1 MHSASLDMTS
11 EPFGRNII
19 KFTIPLVL
27 MSMLQILFM
36 ACDDMFILGL
46 FVGSQALAAVGAT
59 TYIVNLFI
67 NGFAGLA
74 VGVNVV
80 AAQAIGAKND
90 EVVRKAVHTAIS
102 ASLILGVVVVIIGEA
117 FGRLSLEALNT
128 PSDIIDESTL
138 YLRIYFF
145 SAPFNLIFNFA
156 SAIMRAKG
164 DSRHPFIYLTLSG
177 VVDIILCTGFVLV
190 FNLGVVGVAIGTLL
204 SQVFAAVLSVSYL
217 LRTDDET
224 RLILRNLAIDIK
236 IFKRI
241 LVIGV
246 PTGLNNMAFSF
257 SNMQIQS
264 AINIFGS
271 AAVAGCS
278 VSTTME
284 NFIYA
289 ATNSIMQAVI
299 SFTGQNV
306 GAGKLFNVSKIVHLS
321 LAFTFVTG
329 TLLGTFVYLIGY
341 PMLPF
346 FIDSDAIGYA
356 MSRNLVAMLPY
367 GLCGVM
373 EVYAGVQRGLGKGLA
388 PTIITLLGVCIF
400 RVIWVYTAFRA
411 VMTIEMLFLSYPI
424 SWSATAIAHY
434 VCYRR
439 YLREMTERANLIK

>member
-1 MHSASLDMTS
+1 MHSTVIDMTK
-11 EPFGRNII
+11 EPFWRNII
-19 KFTIPLVL
+19 RFTIPLVL

-80 AAQAIGAKND
+80 SSQAIGAKNS

-102 ASLILGVVVVIIGEA
+102 SSLILGIVVVAIGEFFA
-117 FGRLSLEALNT
+117 RLSLEALNT
-128 PSDIIDESTL
+128 PLDIIDESTL

-164 DSRHPFIYLTLSG
+164 DSRHPFLYLTLSG
-177 VVDIILCTGFVLV
+177 VVDIVLCTSFVLL
-190 FNLGVVGVAIGTLL
+190 FDLGVAGVAIGTLL
-204 SQVFAAVLSVSYL
+204 SQVFAAILSVSYL
-217 LRTDDET
+217 LRCDDDT
-224 RLILRNLAIDIK
+224 RLILKDLKIDLK

-306 GAGKLFNVSKIVHLS
+306 GAGKLDNVPKIVHLS
-321 LAFTFVTG
+321 LIYTFSTG
-329 TLLGTFVYLIGY
+329 TVLGALVYLSGY
-341 PMLPF
+341 PLLPF

-424 SWSATAIAHY
+424 SWSATAVAHY
-434 VCYRR
+434 ICYKRSLKTMERR
-439 YLREMTERANLIK
+439 AIR

>member
-1 MHSASLDMTS
+1 MHSAVIDMTK
-11 EPFGRNII
+11 EPFWRNII
-19 KFTIPLVL
+19 RFTIPLVL

-36 ACDDMFILGL
+36 ACDDMFILGF

-80 AAQAIGAKND
+80 SSQAIGAKNS

-102 ASLILGVVVVIIGEA
+102 SSLLLGIVVVAIGEFFA
-117 FGRLSLEALNT
+117 RLSLEALNT
-128 PSDIIDESTL
+128 PVDIIDESTL

-164 DSRHPFIYLTLSG
+164 DSRHPFLYLTLSG
-177 VVDIILCTGFVLV
+177 VVDIVLCTSFVLL
-190 FNLGVVGVAIGTLL
+190 FDLGVAGVAIGTLL

-217 LRTDDET
+217 LRCDDDA
-224 RLILRNLAIDIK
+224 RLILKDLKIDLN

-306 GAGKLFNVSKIVHLS
+306 GARKLDNVPKIVHLS
-321 LAFTFVTG
+321 LIYTFLTG
-329 TLLGTFVYLIGY
+329 TVLGALVYLSGY
-341 PMLPF
+341 PLLPF
-346 FIDSDAIGYA
+346 FIDSDAIGFA

-424 SWSATAIAHY
+424 SWSATAVAHY
-434 VCYRR
+434 ICYKHSLKTMERR
-439 YLREMTERANLIK
+439 AIR

>member
-1 MHSASLDMTS
+1 MHSTVIDMTK
-11 EPFGRNII
+11 EPFWRNII
-19 KFTIPLVL
+19 RFTIPLVL

-80 AAQAIGAKND
+80 SSQAIGAKNS

-102 ASLILGVVVVIIGEA
+102 SSLILGIVVVAIGEFFA
-117 FGRLSLEALNT
+117 RISLEALNT
-128 PSDIIDESTL
+128 PIDIIDQSTL

-164 DSRHPFIYLTLSG
+164 DSRHPFLYLTLSG
-177 VVDIILCTGFVLV
+177 VVDIVLCTSFVLL
-190 FNLGVVGVAIGTLL
+190 FDLGVAGVAIGTLL
-204 SQVFAAVLSVSYL
+204 SQVFAAILSVSYL
-217 LRTDDET
+217 LRCDDDT
-224 RLILRNLAIDIK
+224 RLILKDLKIDLK

-306 GAGKLFNVSKIVHLS
+306 GAGKLDNVPKIVHLS
-321 LAFTFVTG
+321 LIYTFSTG
-329 TLLGTFVYLIGY
+329 TVLGALVYLSGY
-341 PMLPF
+341 PLLPF

-424 SWSATAIAHY
+424 SWSATAVAHY
-434 VCYRR
+434 ICYKRSLKTMERR
-439 YLREMTERANLIK
+439 AIR

>member
-19 KFTIPLVL
+19 KFTIPIVL

-80 AAQAIGAKND
+80 AAQAIGAKSD

-102 ASLILGVVVVIIGEA
+102 SSLILGVVVVIIGEA
-117 FGRLSLEALNT
+117 FGRLS
-128 PSDIIDESTL
+128 
-138 YLRIYFF
+138 
-145 SAPFNLIFNFA
+145 
-156 SAIMRAKG
+156 
-164 DSRHPFIYLTLSG
+164 
-177 VVDIILCTGFVLV
+177 
-190 FNLGVVGVAIGTLL
+190 NLGVAGVAIGTLL

-224 RLILRNLAIDIK
+224 RLVLRNLAIDIK

-284 NFIYA
+284 NFVYA

-321 LAFTFVTG
+321 LAFTFVIG

-439 YLREMTERANLIK
+439 YLREMTERANMIK

>member
-1 MHSASLDMTS
+1 MHSTVIDMTK
-11 EPFGRNII
+11 EPFWRNII
-19 KFTIPLVL
+19 RFTIPLVL

-80 AAQAIGAKND
+80 SSQAIGAKNS

-102 ASLILGVVVVIIGEA
+102 SSLILGIVVVAIGEFFA
-117 FGRLSLEALNT
+117 RLSLEALNT
-128 PSDIIDESTL
+128 PIDIIDESTL

-164 DSRHPFIYLTLSG
+164 DSRHPFLYLTLSG
-177 VVDIILCTGFVLV
+177 VVDIVLCTSFVLL
-190 FNLGVVGVAIGTLL
+190 FDLGVAGVAIGTLL
-204 SQVFAAVLSVSYL
+204 SQVFAAILSVSYL
-217 LRTDDET
+217 LRCDDNT
-224 RLILRNLAIDIK
+224 RLILKDLKIDLK

-306 GAGKLFNVSKIVHLS
+306 GAGKLDNVPKIVHLS
-321 LAFTFVTG
+321 LIYTFSTG
-329 TLLGTFVYLIGY
+329 TVLGALVYLSGY
-341 PMLPF
+341 PLLPF

-424 SWSATAIAHY
+424 SWSATAVAHY
-434 VCYRR
+434 ICYKRSLKTMERR
-439 YLREMTERANLIK
+439 AIR

>member
-1 MHSASLDMTS
+1 MHSAVIDMTK
-11 EPFGRNII
+11 EPFWRNII
-19 KFTIPLVL
+19 RFTIPLVL

-80 AAQAIGAKND
+80 SSQAIGAKNS
-90 EVVRKAVHTAIS
+90 EVVRKAVHTAMS
-102 ASLILGVVVVIIGEA
+102 SSLLLGIVVVAIGEFFA
-117 FGRLSLEALNT
+117 RLSLEALNT
-128 PSDIIDESTL
+128 PIDIIDESTL

-164 DSRHPFIYLTLSG
+164 DSRHPFLYLTLSG
-177 VVDIILCTGFVLV
+177 VVDIVLCTSFVLL
-190 FNLGVVGVAIGTLL
+190 FDLGVAGVAIGTLL

-217 LRTDDET
+217 LRCDDDA
-224 RLILRNLAIDIK
+224 RLILKDLKIDLN

-306 GAGKLFNVSKIVHLS
+306 GAGKLDNVPKIVHLS
-321 LAFTFVTG
+321 LIYTFLTG
-329 TLLGTFVYLIGY
+329 TVLGASVYLSGY
-341 PMLPF
+341 PLLPF
-346 FIDSDAIGYA
+346 FIDSDAIGFA

-424 SWSATAIAHY
+424 SWSATAVAHY
-434 VCYRR
+434 ICYKHSLKTMERR
-439 YLREMTERANLIK
+439 AIR

>member
-1 MHSASLDMTS
+1 MHSTVIDMTK
-11 EPFGRNII
+11 EPFWRNII
-19 KFTIPLVL
+19 RFTIPLVL

-80 AAQAIGAKND
+80 SSQAIGAKNS

-102 ASLILGVVVVIIGEA
+102 SSLILGIVVVAIGEFFA
-117 FGRLSLEALNT
+117 RLSLEALNT
-128 PSDIIDESTL
+128 PIDIIDQSTL

-164 DSRHPFIYLTLSG
+164 DSRHPFLYLTLSG
-177 VVDIILCTGFVLV
+177 VVDIVLCTSFVLL
-190 FNLGVVGVAIGTLL
+190 FDLGVAGVAIGTLL
-204 SQVFAAVLSVSYL
+204 SQVFAAILSVSYL
-217 LRTDDET
+217 LRCDDDT
-224 RLILRNLAIDIK
+224 RLILKDLKIDLK

-306 GAGKLFNVSKIVHLS
+306 GAGKLDNVPKIVHLS
-321 LAFTFVTG
+321 LIYTFSTG
-329 TLLGTFVYLIGY
+329 TVLGALVYLSGY
-341 PMLPF
+341 PLLPF

-424 SWSATAIAHY
+424 SWSATAVAHY

-439 YLREMTERANLIK
+439 YLMKIAARVNGNK

>member
-1 MHSASLDMTS
+1 MHSAVIDMTK
-11 EPFGRNII
+11 EPFWRNII
-19 KFTIPLVL
+19 RFTIPLVL

-80 AAQAIGAKND
+80 SSQAIGAKNS

-102 ASLILGVVVVIIGEA
+102 SSLILGIVVVAIGEFFA
-117 FGRLSLEALNT
+117 RISLEALNT
-128 PSDIIDESTL
+128 PIDIIDQSTL

-164 DSRHPFIYLTLSG
+164 DSRHPFLYLTLSG
-177 VVDIILCTGFVLV
+177 VVDIVLCTSFVLL
-190 FNLGVVGVAIGTLL
+190 FDLGVAGVAIGTLL
-204 SQVFAAVLSVSYL
+204 SQVFAAILSVSYL
-217 LRTDDET
+217 LRCDDDT
-224 RLILRNLAIDIK
+224 RLILKDLKIDLK

-306 GAGKLFNVSKIVHLS
+306 GAGKLDNVPKIVHLS
-321 LAFTFVTG
+321 LIYTFSTG
-329 TLLGTFVYLIGY
+329 TVLGALVYLSGY
-341 PMLPF
+341 PLLPF

-424 SWSATAIAHY
+424 SWSATAVAHY
-434 VCYRR
+434 ICYKHSLKTMKRR
-439 YLREMTERANLIK
+439 TIR

>member
-1 MHSASLDMTS
+1 M
-11 EPFGRNII
+11 
-19 KFTIPLVL
+19 
-27 MSMLQILFM
+27 
-36 ACDDMFILGL
+36 
-46 FVGSQALAAVGAT
+46 
-59 TYIVNLFI
+59 
-67 NGFAGLA
+67 
-74 VGVNVV
+74 NVV
-80 AAQAIGAKND
+80 SSQAIGATNS
-90 EVVRKAVHTAIS
+90 EEVRKAVHTAIS
-102 ASLILGVVVVIIGEA
+102 SSLILGIVVVAIGEFFA
-117 FGRLSLEALNT
+117 RISLEALNT
-128 PSDIIDESTL
+128 PIDIIDQSTL

-164 DSRHPFIYLTLSG
+164 DSRHPFLYLTLSG
-177 VVDIILCTGFVLV
+177 VVDIVLCTSFVLL
-190 FNLGVVGVAIGTLL
+190 FDLGVAGVAIGTLL
-204 SQVFAAVLSVSYL
+204 SQVFAAILSVSYL
-217 LRTDDET
+217 LRCDDDT
-224 RLILRNLAIDIK
+224 RLILKDLKIDLK

-306 GAGKLFNVSKIVHLS
+306 GAGKLDNVPKIVHLS
-321 LAFTFVTG
+321 LIYTFSTG
-329 TLLGTFVYLIGY
+329 TVLGALVYLSGY
-341 PMLPF
+341 PLLPF

-424 SWSATAIAHY
+424 SWSATAVAHY
-434 VCYRR
+434 ICYKRSLKTMERR
-439 YLREMTERANLIK
+439 AIR

>member
-1 MHSASLDMTS
+1 MHSAVIDMTK
-11 EPFGRNII
+11 EPFWRNII
-19 KFTIPLVL
+19 RFTIPLVL

-80 AAQAIGAKND
+80 SSQAIGAKNS

-102 ASLILGVVVVIIGEA
+102 SSLILGIVVVAIGEFFA
-117 FGRLSLEALNT
+117 RLSLEALNT
-128 PSDIIDESTL
+128 PIDIIDQSTL

-164 DSRHPFIYLTLSG
+164 DSRHPFLYLTLSG
-177 VVDIILCTGFVLV
+177 VVDIVLCTSFVLL
-190 FNLGVVGVAIGTLL
+190 FDLGVAGVAIGTLL
-204 SQVFAAVLSVSYL
+204 SQVFAAILSVSYL
-217 LRTDDET
+217 LRCDDDT
-224 RLILRNLAIDIK
+224 RLILKDLKIDLK

-306 GAGKLFNVSKIVHLS
+306 GAGKLDNVPKIVHLS
-321 LAFTFVTG
+321 LIYTFSTG
-329 TLLGTFVYLIGY
+329 TVLGALVYLSGY
-341 PMLPF
+341 PLLPF

-424 SWSATAIAHY
+424 SWSATAVAHY
-434 VCYRR
+434 ICYKRSLKTMERR
-439 YLREMTERANLIK
+439 AIR

>member
-1 MHSASLDMTS
+1 MHSTVIDMTK
-11 EPFGRNII
+11 EPFWRNII
-19 KFTIPLVL
+19 RFTIPLVL

-80 AAQAIGAKND
+80 SSQAIGAKNS

-102 ASLILGVVVVIIGEA
+102 SSLILGIVVVAIGEFFA
-117 FGRLSLEALNT
+117 RLSLEALNT
-128 PSDIIDESTL
+128 PIDIIDQSTL

-164 DSRHPFIYLTLSG
+164 DSRHPFLYLTLSG
-177 VVDIILCTGFVLV
+177 VVDIVLCTSFVLL
-190 FNLGVVGVAIGTLL
+190 FDLGVAGVAIGTLL
-204 SQVFAAVLSVSYL
+204 SQVFAAILSVSYL
-217 LRTDDET
+217 LRCDDDT
-224 RLILRNLAIDIK
+224 RLILKDLKIDLK

-306 GAGKLFNVSKIVHLS
+306 GAGKLDNVPKIVHLS
-321 LAFTFVTG
+321 LIYTFSTG
-329 TLLGTFVYLIGY
+329 TVLGALVYLSGY
-341 PMLPF
+341 PLLPF

-373 EVYAGVQRGLGKGLA
+373 EVYAGVQRGLGKGQRAGPYDNHTPWGLHL
-388 PTIITLLGVCIF
+388 PRNLG
-400 RVIWVYTAFRA
+400 
-411 VMTIEMLFLSYPI
+411 L
-424 SWSATAIAHY
+424 
-434 VCYRR
+434 YRF
-439 YLREMTERANLIK
+439 

>member
-1 MHSASLDMTS
+1 MHSTVIDMTK
-11 EPFGRNII
+11 EPFWRNII
-19 KFTIPLVL
+19 RFTIPLVL

-80 AAQAIGAKND
+80 SSQAIGAKNS

-102 ASLILGVVVVIIGEA
+102 SSLILGIVVVAIGEFFA
-117 FGRLSLEALNT
+117 RLSLEALNT
-128 PSDIIDESTL
+128 PIDIIDESTL

-164 DSRHPFIYLTLSG
+164 DSRHPFLYLTLSG
-177 VVDIILCTGFVLV
+177 VVDIVFCTSFVLL
-190 FNLGVVGVAIGTLL
+190 FDLGVAGVAIGTLL
-204 SQVFAAVLSVSYL
+204 SQVFAAILSVSYL
-217 LRTDDET
+217 LRCDDDT
-224 RLILRNLAIDIK
+224 RLILKDLKIDLK

-306 GAGKLFNVSKIVHLS
+306 GAGKLDNVPKIVHLS
-321 LAFTFVTG
+321 LIYTFSTG
-329 TLLGTFVYLIGY
+329 TVLGALVYLSGY
-341 PMLPF
+341 PLLPF

-424 SWSATAIAHY
+424 SWSATAVAHY
-434 VCYRR
+434 ICYKRSLKTMERR
-439 YLREMTERANLIK
+439 AIR

>member
-1 MHSASLDMTS
+1 MHSAVIDMTK
-11 EPFGRNII
+11 EPFWRNII
-19 KFTIPLVL
+19 RFTIPLVL

-80 AAQAIGAKND
+80 SSQAIGAKNS

-102 ASLILGVVVVIIGEA
+102 SSLILGIVVVAIGEFFA
-117 FGRLSLEALNT
+117 RISLEALNT
-128 PSDIIDESTL
+128 PIDIIDQSTL

-164 DSRHPFIYLTLSG
+164 DSRHPFLYLTLSG
-177 VVDIILCTGFVLV
+177 VVDIVLCTSFVLL
-190 FNLGVVGVAIGTLL
+190 FDLGVAGVAIGTLL
-204 SQVFAAVLSVSYL
+204 SQVFAAILSVSYL
-217 LRTDDET
+217 LRCDDDT
-224 RLILRNLAIDIK
+224 RLILKDLKIDLK

-306 GAGKLFNVSKIVHLS
+306 GAGKLDNVPKIVHLS
-321 LAFTFVTG
+321 LIYTFSTG
-329 TLLGTFVYLIGY
+329 TVLGALVYLSGY
-341 PMLPF
+341 PLLPF

-424 SWSATAIAHY
+424 SWSATAVAHY
-434 VCYRR
+434 ICYKRSLKTMERR
-439 YLREMTERANLIK
+439 TIR

>member
-1 MHSASLDMTS
+1 MHSAVIDMTK
-11 EPFGRNII
+11 EPFWRNII
-19 KFTIPLVL
+19 RFTIPLVL

-80 AAQAIGAKND
+80 SSQAIGAKNS

-102 ASLILGVVVVIIGEA
+102 SSLILGIVVVAIGEFFA
-117 FGRLSLEALNT
+117 RISLEALNT
-128 PSDIIDESTL
+128 PIDIIDQSTL

-164 DSRHPFIYLTLSG
+164 DSRHPFLYLTLSG
-177 VVDIILCTGFVLV
+177 VVDIVLCTSFVLL
-190 FNLGVVGVAIGTLL
+190 FDLGVAGVAIGTLL
-204 SQVFAAVLSVSYL
+204 SQVFAAILSVSYL
-217 LRTDDET
+217 LRCDDDT
-224 RLILRNLAIDIK
+224 RLILKDLKIDLK

-306 GAGKLFNVSKIVHLS
+306 GAGELDNVSKIVHLS
-321 LAFTFVTG
+321 LIYTFSTG
-329 TLLGTFVYLIGY
+329 TVLGTLVYLSGY
-341 PMLPF
+341 PLLPF

-424 SWSATAIAHY
+424 SWSATAVAHY
-434 VCYRR
+434 ICYKHSLKTMERR
-439 YLREMTERANLIK
+439 AIR

>member
-1 MHSASLDMTS
+1 MHSTVIDMTK
-11 EPFGRNII
+11 EPFWRNII
-19 KFTIPLVL
+19 RFTIPLVL

-80 AAQAIGAKND
+80 SSQAIGAKNS

-102 ASLILGVVVVIIGEA
+102 SSLILGIVVVAIGEFFA
-117 FGRLSLEALNT
+117 RLSLEALNT
-128 PSDIIDESTL
+128 PIDIIDESTL

-164 DSRHPFIYLTLSG
+164 DSRHPFLYLTLSG
-177 VVDIILCTGFVLV
+177 VVDIVLCTSFVLL
-190 FNLGVVGVAIGTLL
+190 FDLGVAGVAIGTLL
-204 SQVFAAVLSVSYL
+204 SQVFAAILSVSYL
-217 LRTDDET
+217 LRCDDDT
-224 RLILRNLAIDIK
+224 RLILKDLKIDLK

-306 GAGKLFNVSKIVHLS
+306 GAGKLDNVPKIVHLS
-321 LAFTFVTG
+321 LIYTFVTG
-329 TLLGTFVYLIGY
+329 NVLGTLVYLSGY
-341 PMLPF
+341 PLLPF

-424 SWSATAIAHY
+424 SWSATAVAHY
-434 VCYRR
+434 ICYKRSLKKMERR
-439 YLREMTERANLIK
+439 AIR

>member
-1 MHSASLDMTS
+1 MHSTVIDMTK
-11 EPFGRNII
+11 EPFWRNII
-19 KFTIPLVL
+19 RFTIPLVL

-80 AAQAIGAKND
+80 SSQAIGAKNS

-102 ASLILGVVVVIIGEA
+102 SSLILGIVVVAIGEFFA
-117 FGRLSLEALNT
+117 RISLEALNT
-128 PSDIIDESTL
+128 PIDIIDQSTL

-145 SAPFNLIFNFA
+145 SAPFNLILNFA

-164 DSRHPFIYLTLSG
+164 DSRHPFLYLTLSG
-177 VVDIILCTGFVLV
+177 VVDIVLCTSFVLL
-190 FNLGVVGVAIGTLL
+190 FDLGVAGVAIGTLL
-204 SQVFAAVLSVSYL
+204 SQVFAAILSVSYL
-217 LRTDDET
+217 LRCDDDT
-224 RLILRNLAIDIK
+224 RLILKDLKIDLK

-306 GAGKLFNVSKIVHLS
+306 GAGKLDNVPKIVHLS
-321 LAFTFVTG
+321 LIYTFSTG
-329 TLLGTFVYLIGY
+329 TVLGALVYLSGY
-341 PMLPF
+341 PLLPF

-424 SWSATAIAHY
+424 SWSATAVAHY
-434 VCYRR
+434 ICYKRSLKTMERR
-439 YLREMTERANLIK
+439 AIR

>member
-1 MHSASLDMTS
+1 MHSAVIDMTK
-11 EPFGRNII
+11 EPFWRNII
-19 KFTIPLVL
+19 RFTIPLVL

-80 AAQAIGAKND
+80 SSQAIGAKNS

-102 ASLILGVVVVIIGEA
+102 SSLILGIVVVAIGEFFA
-117 FGRLSLEALNT
+117 RISLEALNT
-128 PSDIIDESTL
+128 PIDIIDQSTL

-164 DSRHPFIYLTLSG
+164 DSRHPFLYLTLSG
-177 VVDIILCTGFVLV
+177 VVDIVLCTSFVLL
-190 FNLGVVGVAIGTLL
+190 FDLGVAGVAIGTLL
-204 SQVFAAVLSVSYL
+204 SQVFAAILSVSYL
-217 LRTDDET
+217 LRCDDDT
-224 RLILRNLAIDIK
+224 RLILKDLKIDLK

-306 GAGKLFNVSKIVHLS
+306 GAGKLDNVPKIVHLS
-321 LAFTFVTG
+321 LIYTFSTG
-329 TLLGTFVYLIGY
+329 TVLGALVYLSGY
-341 PMLPF
+341 PLLPF

-424 SWSATAIAHY
+424 SWSATAVAHY
-434 VCYRR
+434 ICYKHSLKTMERR
-439 YLREMTERANLIK
+439 AIR

>member
-1 MHSASLDMTS
+1 MHSAVIDMTK
-11 EPFGRNII
+11 EPFWRNII
-19 KFTIPLVL
+19 RFTIPLVL

-80 AAQAIGAKND
+80 SSQAIGAKNS

-102 ASLILGVVVVIIGEA
+102 SSLILGIVVVAIGEFFA
-117 FGRLSLEALNT
+117 RISLEALNT
-128 PSDIIDESTL
+128 PIDIIDQSTL

-164 DSRHPFIYLTLSG
+164 DSRHPFLYLTLSG
-177 VVDIILCTGFVLV
+177 VVDIVLCTSFVLL
-190 FNLGVVGVAIGTLL
+190 FDLGVAGVAIGTLL
-204 SQVFAAVLSVSYL
+204 SQVFAAILSVSYL
-217 LRTDDET
+217 LRCDDDT
-224 RLILRNLAIDIK
+224 RLILKDLKIDLK

-306 GAGKLFNVSKIVHLS
+306 GAGKLDNVPKIVHLS
-321 LAFTFVTG
+321 LIYTFSTG
-329 TLLGTFVYLIGY
+329 TVLGALVYLSGY
-341 PMLPF
+341 PLLPF

-424 SWSATAIAHY
+424 SWSATAVAHY
-434 VCYRR
+434 ICYKCSLKTMERR
-439 YLREMTERANLIK
+439 AIR

>member
-1 MHSASLDMTS
+1 MHSTVIDMTK
-11 EPFGRNII
+11 EPFWRNII
-19 KFTIPLVL
+19 RFTIPLVL

-80 AAQAIGAKND
+80 SSQAIGAKNS

-102 ASLILGVVVVIIGEA
+102 SSLILGIVVVAIGEFFA
-117 FGRLSLEALNT
+117 RLSLEALNT
-128 PSDIIDESTL
+128 PIDIIDESTL

-164 DSRHPFIYLTLSG
+164 DSRHPFLYLTLSG
-177 VVDIILCTGFVLV
+177 VVDIVLCTSFVLL
-190 FNLGVVGVAIGTLL
+190 FDLGVAGVAIGTLL
-204 SQVFAAVLSVSYL
+204 SQVFAAILSVSYL
-217 LRTDDET
+217 LRCDDDT
-224 RLILRNLAIDIK
+224 RLILKDLKIDLK

-306 GAGKLFNVSKIVHLS
+306 GAGKLDNVPKIVHLS
-321 LAFTFVTG
+321 LIYTFSTG
-329 TLLGTFVYLIGY
+329 TVLGALVYLSGY
-341 PMLPF
+341 PLLPF

-424 SWSATAIAHY
+424 SWSATAVAHY
-434 VCYRR
+434 ICYKHSLKTMKRR
-439 YLREMTERANLIK
+439 AIR

>member
-1 MHSASLDMTS
+1 MHSTVIDMTK
-11 EPFGRNII
+11 EPFWRNII
-19 KFTIPLVL
+19 RFTIPLVL

-80 AAQAIGAKND
+80 SSQAIGAKNS

-102 ASLILGVVVVIIGEA
+102 SSLILGIVVVAIGEFFA
-117 FGRLSLEALNT
+117 RLSLEALNT
-128 PSDIIDESTL
+128 PIDIIDESTL

-164 DSRHPFIYLTLSG
+164 DSRHPFLYLTLSG
-177 VVDIILCTGFVLV
+177 VVDIVLCTSFVLL
-190 FNLGVVGVAIGTLL
+190 FDLGVAGVAIGTLL
-204 SQVFAAVLSVSYL
+204 SQVFAAILSVSYL
-217 LRTDDET
+217 LRCDDDT
-224 RLILRNLAIDIK
+224 RLILKDLKIDLK

-306 GAGKLFNVSKIVHLS
+306 GAGKLDNVPKIVHLS
-321 LAFTFVTG
+321 LIYTFSTG
-329 TLLGTFVYLIGY
+329 TVLGALVYLSGY
-341 PMLPF
+341 PLLPF

-424 SWSATAIAHY
+424 SWSATAVAHY
-434 VCYRR
+434 ICYKHSLKTMERR
-439 YLREMTERANLIK
+439 AIR

>member
-1 MHSASLDMTS
+1 MHSTVIDMTK
-11 EPFGRNII
+11 EPFWRNII
-19 KFTIPLVL
+19 RFTIPLVL

-80 AAQAIGAKND
+80 SSQAIGAKNS

-102 ASLILGVVVVIIGEA
+102 SSLILGIVVVAIGEFFA
-117 FGRLSLEALNT
+117 RISLEALNT
-128 PSDIIDESTL
+128 PIDIIDESTL

-164 DSRHPFIYLTLSG
+164 DSRHPFLYLTLSG
-177 VVDIILCTGFVLV
+177 VVDIVLCTSFVLL
-190 FNLGVVGVAIGTLL
+190 FDLGVAGVAIGTLL
-204 SQVFAAVLSVSYL
+204 SQVFAAILSVSYL
-217 LRTDDET
+217 LRCDDDT
-224 RLILRNLAIDIK
+224 RLILKDLKIDLK

-306 GAGKLFNVSKIVHLS
+306 GAGKLDNVPKIVHLS
-321 LAFTFVTG
+321 LIYTFSTG
-329 TLLGTFVYLIGY
+329 TVLGALVYLSGY
-341 PMLPF
+341 PLLPF

-424 SWSATAIAHY
+424 SWSATAVAHY
-434 VCYRR
+434 ICYKRSLKTMERR
-439 YLREMTERANLIK
+439 AIR

>member
-1 MHSASLDMTS
+1 MHSAVIDMTK
-11 EPFGRNII
+11 EPFWRNII
-19 KFTIPLVL
+19 RFTIPLVL

-80 AAQAIGAKND
+80 SSQAIGAKNS

-102 ASLILGVVVVIIGEA
+102 SSLILGIVVVAIGEFFA
-117 FGRLSLEALNT
+117 RISLEALNT
-128 PSDIIDESTL
+128 PIDIIDQSTL

-164 DSRHPFIYLTLSG
+164 DSRHPFLYLTLSG
-177 VVDIILCTGFVLV
+177 VVDIVLCTSFVLL
-190 FNLGVVGVAIGTLL
+190 FDLGVAGVAIGTLL
-204 SQVFAAVLSVSYL
+204 SQVFAAILSVSYL
-217 LRTDDET
+217 LRCDDDT
-224 RLILRNLAIDIK
+224 RLILKDLKIDLK

-306 GAGKLFNVSKIVHLS
+306 GAGKLDNVPKIVHLS
-321 LAFTFVTG
+321 LIYTFSTG
-329 TLLGTFVYLIGY
+329 TVLGALVYLSGY
-341 PMLPF
+341 PLLPF

-424 SWSATAIAHY
+424 SWSATAVAHY
-434 VCYRR
+434 ICYKRSLKTMERR
-439 YLREMTERANLIK
+439 AIK

>member
-1 MHSASLDMTS
+1 MHSAVIDMTK
-11 EPFGRNII
+11 EPFWRNII
-19 KFTIPLVL
+19 RFTIPLVL

-80 AAQAIGAKND
+80 SSQAIGAKNS

-102 ASLILGVVVVIIGEA
+102 SSLILGIVVVAIGEFFA
-117 FGRLSLEALNT
+117 RISLEALNT
-128 PSDIIDESTL
+128 PIDIIDQSTL

-164 DSRHPFIYLTLSG
+164 DSRHPFLYLTLSG
-177 VVDIILCTGFVLV
+177 VVDIVLCTSFVLL
-190 FNLGVVGVAIGTLL
+190 FDLGVAGVAIGTLL
-204 SQVFAAVLSVSYL
+204 SQVFAAILSVSYL
-217 LRTDDET
+217 LRCDDDT
-224 RLILRNLAIDIK
+224 RLILKDLKIDLK

-306 GAGKLFNVSKIVHLS
+306 GAGKLDNVPKIVHLS
-321 LAFTFVTG
+321 LIYTFSTG
-329 TLLGTFVYLIGY
+329 TVLGTLVYLSGY
-341 PMLPF
+341 PLLPF

-424 SWSATAIAHY
+424 SWSATAVAHY
-434 VCYRR
+434 ICYKRS
-439 YLREMTERANLIK
+439 LKTMERKAIR

>member
-1 MHSASLDMTS
+1 MHSTVIDMTK
-11 EPFGRNII
+11 EPFWRNII
-19 KFTIPLVL
+19 RFTIPLVL

-80 AAQAIGAKND
+80 SSQAIGAKNS

-102 ASLILGVVVVIIGEA
+102 SSLILGIVVVAVGEFFA
-117 FGRLSLEALNT
+117 RLSLEALNT
-128 PSDIIDESTL
+128 PIDIIDESTL

-164 DSRHPFIYLTLSG
+164 DSRHPFLYLTLSG
-177 VVDIILCTGFVLV
+177 VVDIVLCTSFVLL
-190 FNLGVVGVAIGTLL
+190 FDLGVAGVAIGTLL
-204 SQVFAAVLSVSYL
+204 SQVFAAILSVSYL
-217 LRTDDET
+217 LRCDDDT
-224 RLILRNLAIDIK
+224 RLILKDLKIDLK

-257 SNMQIQS
+257 SNMQTQS

-306 GAGKLFNVSKIVHLS
+306 GAGKLDNVPKIVHLS
-321 LAFTFVTG
+321 LIYTFSTG
-329 TLLGTFVYLIGY
+329 TVLGALVYLSGY
-341 PMLPF
+341 PLLPF

-424 SWSATAIAHY
+424 SWSATAVAHY
-434 VCYRR
+434 ICYKRSLKTMERR
-439 YLREMTERANLIK
+439 AIR

>member
-1 MHSASLDMTS
+1 MHSAVIDMTK
-11 EPFGRNII
+11 EPFWRNII

-80 AAQAIGAKND
+80 SSQAIGAKNS

-102 ASLILGVVVVIIGEA
+102 SSLLLGVVVIAIGEFFA
-117 FGRLSLEALNT
+117 MLSLEALNT
-128 PSDIIDESTL
+128 PLDIMEDSTL

-164 DSRHPFIYLTLSG
+164 DSRHPFLYLTLSG
-177 VVDIILCTGFVLV
+177 VVYIVLCTSFVLI
-190 FNLGVVGVAIGTLL
+190 FDLGVAGVAIGTLL

-217 LRTDDET
+217 LRCDDDT
-224 RLILRNLAIDIK
+224 RLVLKDLKIDLN

-306 GAGKLFNVSKIVHLS
+306 GAGKLDNVPKIVHLS
-321 LAFTFVTG
+321 LIYTFVTG
-329 TLLGTFVYLIGY
+329 TVLGTLVYLSGY
-341 PMLPF
+341 PLLPF

-424 SWSATAIAHY
+424 SWSATAVAHY
-434 VCYRR
+434 ICYKRSLKKMERR
-439 YLREMTERANLIK
+439 AIR

>member
-1 MHSASLDMTS
+1 MHSTVIDMTK
-11 EPFGRNII
+11 EPFWRNII
-19 KFTIPLVL
+19 RFTIPLVL

-80 AAQAIGAKND
+80 SSQAIGAKNS

-102 ASLILGVVVVIIGEA
+102 SSLILGIVVVAIGEFFA
-117 FGRLSLEALNT
+117 RLSLEALNT
-128 PSDIIDESTL
+128 PIDIIDESTL

-145 SAPFNLIFNFA
+145 SAPFNLISNFA

-164 DSRHPFIYLTLSG
+164 DSRHPFLYLTLSG
-177 VVDIILCTGFVLV
+177 VVDIVLCTSFVLL
-190 FNLGVVGVAIGTLL
+190 FDLGVAGVAIGTLL
-204 SQVFAAVLSVSYL
+204 SQVFAAILSVSYL
-217 LRTDDET
+217 LRCDDDT
-224 RLILRNLAIDIK
+224 RLILKDLKIDLK

-306 GAGKLFNVSKIVHLS
+306 GAGKLDNVPKIVHLS
-321 LAFTFVTG
+321 LIYTFSTG
-329 TLLGTFVYLIGY
+329 TVLGALVYLSGY
-341 PMLPF
+341 PLLPF

-424 SWSATAIAHY
+424 SWSATAVAHY
-434 VCYRR
+434 ICYKRSLKTMERR
-439 YLREMTERANLIK
+439 AIR

>member
-1 MHSASLDMTS
+1 MHSAVIDMTK
-11 EPFGRNII
+11 EPFWRNII
-19 KFTIPLVL
+19 RFTIPLVL

-80 AAQAIGAKND
+80 SSQAIGAKNS

-102 ASLILGVVVVIIGEA
+102 SSLILGIVVVAIGEFFA
-117 FGRLSLEALNT
+117 RLSLEALNT
-128 PSDIIDESTL
+128 PIDIIDDSTL

-164 DSRHPFIYLTLSG
+164 DSRHPFLYLTLSG
-177 VVDIILCTGFVLV
+177 VVDIVLCTSFVLL
-190 FNLGVVGVAIGTLL
+190 FDLGVAGVAIGTLL
-204 SQVFAAVLSVSYL
+204 SQVFAAILSVSYL
-217 LRTDDET
+217 LRCDDDT
-224 RLILRNLAIDIK
+224 RLILKDLKIDLK

-306 GAGKLFNVSKIVHLS
+306 GAGKLDNVPKIVHLS
-321 LAFTFVTG
+321 LIYTFSTG
-329 TLLGTFVYLIGY
+329 TVLGALVYLSGY
-341 PMLPF
+341 PLLPF

-424 SWSATAIAHY
+424 SWSATAVAHY
-434 VCYRR
+434 ICYKHSLKTMKRR
-439 YLREMTERANLIK
+439 AIR

>member
-1 MHSASLDMTS
+1 MHSTVIDMTK
-11 EPFGRNII
+11 EPFWRNII
-19 KFTIPLVL
+19 RFTIPLVL
-27 MSMLQILFM
+27 MSMLQTLFM

-80 AAQAIGAKND
+80 SSQAIGAKNS

-102 ASLILGVVVVIIGEA
+102 SSLILGIVVVAIGEFFA
-117 FGRLSLEALNT
+117 RLSLEALNT
-128 PSDIIDESTL
+128 PIDIIDESTL

-164 DSRHPFIYLTLSG
+164 DSRHPFLYLTLSG
-177 VVDIILCTGFVLV
+177 VVDIVLCTSFVLL
-190 FNLGVVGVAIGTLL
+190 FDLGVAGVAIGTLL
-204 SQVFAAVLSVSYL
+204 SQVFAAILSVSYL
-217 LRTDDET
+217 LRCDDDT
-224 RLILRNLAIDIK
+224 RLILKDLKIDLK

-306 GAGKLFNVSKIVHLS
+306 GAGKLDNVPKIVHLS
-321 LAFTFVTG
+321 LIYTFSTG
-329 TLLGTFVYLIGY
+329 TVLGALVYLSGY
-341 PMLPF
+341 PLLPF

-424 SWSATAIAHY
+424 SWSATAVAHY
-434 VCYRR
+434 ICYKRSLKTMERR
-439 YLREMTERANLIK
+439 AIR

>member
-1 MHSASLDMTS
+1 MHSTVIDMTK
-11 EPFGRNII
+11 EPFWRNII
-19 KFTIPLVL
+19 RFTIPLVL

-80 AAQAIGAKND
+80 SSQAIGAKNS

-102 ASLILGVVVVIIGEA
+102 SSLILGIVVVAIGEFFA
-117 FGRLSLEALNT
+117 RISLEALNT
-128 PSDIIDESTL
+128 PIDIIDQSTL

-164 DSRHPFIYLTLSG
+164 DSRHPFLYLTLSG
-177 VVDIILCTGFVLV
+177 VVDIVLCTSFVLL
-190 FNLGVVGVAIGTLL
+190 FDLGVAGVAIGTLL
-204 SQVFAAVLSVSYL
+204 SQVFAAILSVSYL
-217 LRTDDET
+217 LRCDDDT
-224 RLILRNLAIDIK
+224 RLILKDLKIDLK

-306 GAGKLFNVSKIVHLS
+306 GAGKLDNVPKIVHLS
-321 LAFTFVTG
+321 LIYTFSTG
-329 TLLGTFVYLIGY
+329 TVLGALVYLSGY
-341 PMLPF
+341 SLLPF

-424 SWSATAIAHY
+424 SWSATAVAHY
-434 VCYRR
+434 ICYKRSLKTMERR
-439 YLREMTERANLIK
+439 AIR

>member
-1 MHSASLDMTS
+1 MHSAVIDMTK
-11 EPFGRNII
+11 EPFWRNII
-19 KFTIPLVL
+19 RFTIPLVL

-80 AAQAIGAKND
+80 SSQAIGAKNS

-102 ASLILGVVVVIIGEA
+102 SSLILGIVVAAIGEFFA
-117 FGRLSLEALNT
+117 RISLEALNT
-128 PSDIIDESTL
+128 PIDIIDQSTL

-164 DSRHPFIYLTLSG
+164 DSRHPFLYLTLSG
-177 VVDIILCTGFVLV
+177 VVDIVLCTSFVLL
-190 FNLGVVGVAIGTLL
+190 FDLGVAGVAIGTLL
-204 SQVFAAVLSVSYL
+204 SQVFAAILSVSYL
-217 LRTDDET
+217 LRCDDDT
-224 RLILRNLAIDIK
+224 RLILKDLKIDLK

-306 GAGKLFNVSKIVHLS
+306 GAGKLDNVPKIVHLS
-321 LAFTFVTG
+321 LIYTFSTG
-329 TLLGTFVYLIGY
+329 TVLGALVYLSGY
-341 PMLPF
+341 PLLPF

-424 SWSATAIAHY
+424 SWSATAVAHY
-434 VCYRR
+434 ICYKRSLKTMERR
-439 YLREMTERANLIK
+439 AIR

>member
-1 MHSASLDMTS
+1 MHSAVIDMTK
-11 EPFGRNII
+11 EPFWRNII
-19 KFTIPLVL
+19 RFTIPLVL

-80 AAQAIGAKND
+80 SSQAIGAKNS
-90 EVVRKAVHTAIS
+90 EVVRKSVHTAIS
-102 ASLILGVVVVIIGEA
+102 SSLILGIVVVAIGEFFA
-117 FGRLSLEALNT
+117 RISLEALNT
-128 PSDIIDESTL
+128 PIDIIDESTL

-164 DSRHPFIYLTLSG
+164 DSRHPFLYLTLSG
-177 VVDIILCTGFVLV
+177 VVDIVLCTSFVLL
-190 FNLGVVGVAIGTLL
+190 FDLGVAGVAIGTLL
-204 SQVFAAVLSVSYL
+204 SQVFAAILSVSYL
-217 LRTDDET
+217 LRCDDDT
-224 RLILRNLAIDIK
+224 RLILKDLKIDLK

-306 GAGKLFNVSKIVHLS
+306 GAGKLDNVPKIVHLS
-321 LAFTFVTG
+321 LIYTFSTG
-329 TLLGTFVYLIGY
+329 TVLGALVYLSGY
-341 PMLPF
+341 PLLPF

-424 SWSATAIAHY
+424 SWSATAVAHY
-434 VCYRR
+434 ICYKHSLKTMKRR
-439 YLREMTERANLIK
+439 TIR